1 MEFLLQK
8 QVVIEFDER
17 VYWESKVTHSSLDDD
32 DDNNDDVAD

>member
-17 VYWESKVTHSSLDDD
+17 VYWESRVEKEELTV
-32 DDNNDDVAD
+32 V